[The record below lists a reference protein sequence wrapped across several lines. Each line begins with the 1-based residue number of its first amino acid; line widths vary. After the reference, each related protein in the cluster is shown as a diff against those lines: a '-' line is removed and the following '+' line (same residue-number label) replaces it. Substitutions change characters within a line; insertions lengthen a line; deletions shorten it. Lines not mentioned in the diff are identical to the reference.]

1 MAKFVESN
9 GEFHLILDSSEF
21 KKLGLNEVKDYEI
34 VKGKEDIFLLL
45 GREAS
50 VNDKVLLK
58 LKETPLKE
66 RVEGVF
72 EKTLSKEELTKF
84 NYLLS
89 VGKIVKFKLN
99 PQYSKAVYKSKDE
112 LNLKQEEN
120 RKPSAAVKK
129 NLVKTEENPHDY
141 SLEENGFLI
150 LRNEFKARK
159 MSQDLSQQIKN
170 GEIKGI
176 KGFDGMYYIIQMNL
190 LEELSPKLVSVLS
203 KKKETDLEAL
213 SKELNL
219 NKDLVKIVCEFL
231 KEDGEVIE
239 KRKGF
244 YRYVE

>member
-1 MAKFVESN
+1 M
-9 GEFHLILDSSEF
+9 
-21 KKLGLNEVKDYEI
+21 
-34 VKGKEDIFLLL
+34 
-45 GREAS
+45 
-50 VNDKVLLK
+50 
-58 LKETPLKE
+58 
-66 RVEGVF
+66 
-72 EKTLSKEELTKF
+72 
-84 NYLLS
+84 
-89 VGKIVKFKLN
+89 
-99 PQYSKAVYKSKDE
+99 
-112 LNLKQEEN
+112 
-120 RKPSAAVKK
+120 KK